1 MWEVILDTCC
11 ATVLG
16 IFFTYLLLTGRKQ
29 GIGQHEGWSYILA
42 GFSLILFGM
51 IIGIT
56 DNLPG
61 LNRFIIIGSTKYEAL
76 LEKVAGFLFGF
87 MFLAIGFIKW
97 MPMVVALKETERK
110 LERSSDA
117 LKALNE
123 KLQKDIVKHEQTGK
137 ALLNAAQQW
146 RSTFDSI
153 SDFVSLLDLE
163 GNILRC
169 NMAMKD
175 FIGKPFNEILNRPC
189 WEMLLGTTMPI
200 EGCPFSRMKETLRR
214 ETTNFPFNNRWFNVS
229 VDPIRDEA
237 GSLIG
242 AVNIIS
248 DITQRMQAEE
258 ALYRSEEESK
268 ALARENAIM
277 AEIGR
282 IISSSLDINEVYER
296 FAEEVKKLIPFDR
309 IVINTINI
317 ERGTVINV
325 YMAGEGIANR
335 KVGKI
340 YPLEGSGNAEMVRTE
355 STLLIQT
362 EDFNEYRDRFPML
375 LSTFQA
381 GFRSIMNVPLFSKG
395 RVIGGL
401 LLRSFKPFAY
411 TDKDVKLAERI
422 GDQIAGAVANA
433 QLFAEHKRAE
443 EELRENEERL
453 QGLMDASPIGISW
466 SDMEGNIKYVNRKF
480 SELFGYT
487 VEDIPTVT
495 EWRRLA
501 YPDPAYRQT
510 VPLLYVML
518 REAQKQEKE
527 VLPIELTIACKD
539 GSIRYVE
546 QMGAFVT
553 NRMMV
558 MYKDI
563 TERKRAEEALR
574 ESEDRYRDLVE
585 HSQDLICTHDLKGKI
600 LSMNQA
606 AAKLMGYEKE
616 LLLRMNIQDILAPEV
631 RDRFKEYL
639 NEIEKQ
645 GETKGEMLIQTKT
658 GEKRVVEYS
667 NTLRTE
673 GISTPIVRSMA
684 HDITE
689 RRQAEK
695 DKRALEEQLRQS
707 QKMEAVGQLAGGV
720 AHDFNNLLTVIQG
733 YCDLILKDLDEKN
746 RFFQDMQEIK
756 KASEHATSLTR
767 QLLAFSR
774 KQILQPKILDLNDL
788 VLNMDKML
796 RRLIGEDIELVT
808 LLSKDLG
815 RVKADPGQIEQVIFN
830 LAVNARDAMP
840 KGGKLTIET
849 ADAELDEHYAR
860 SRIGVKPGRYVRIS
874 VSDNGIGMPSGVK
887 DRIFEPF
894 FTTKEKGKGTGLG
907 LSTVY
912 GIVKQSG
919 GNVWVYSEPN
929 QGTTFKIYLPM
940 IEEAADFLSQTF
952 IPTKP
957 FLGTETILLV
967 EDEEAVRKLASTILQ
982 SNGYKVLEAGNG
994 EEALRI
1000 AQEQNGN
1007 PIHLILT
1014 DVVMPGMS
1022 GSQLAERL
1030 VSQWPEMKVLYMSG
1044 YTDNAIVH
1052 HGILDQGKPYIQK
1065 PFNPSALAEKVR
1077 DILDGT

>member
-1 MWEVILDTCC
+1 
-11 ATVLG
+11 
-16 IFFTYLLLTGRKQ
+16 
-29 GIGQHEGWSYILA
+29 
-42 GFSLILFGM
+42 
-51 IIGIT
+51 
-56 DNLPG
+56 
-61 LNRFIIIGSTKYEAL
+61 
-76 LEKVAGFLFGF
+76 
-87 MFLAIGFIKW
+87 
-97 MPMVVALKETERK
+97 
-110 LERSSDA
+110 
-117 LKALNE
+117 
-123 KLQKDIVKHEQTGK
+123 
-137 ALLNAAQQW
+137 
-146 RSTFDSI
+146 
-153 SDFVSLLDLE
+153 
-163 GNILRC
+163 
-169 NMAMKD
+169 
-175 FIGKPFNEILNRPC
+175 
-189 WEMLLGTTMPI
+189 
-200 EGCPFSRMKETLRR
+200 
-214 ETTNFPFNNRWFNVS
+214 
-229 VDPIRDEA
+229 
-237 GSLIG
+237 
-242 AVNIIS
+242 
-248 DITQRMQAEE
+248 
-258 ALYRSEEESK
+258 
-268 ALARENAIM
+268 
-277 AEIGR
+277 
-282 IISSSLDINEVYER
+282 
-296 FAEEVKKLIPFDR
+296 
-309 IVINTINI
+309 
-317 ERGTVINV
+317 
-325 YMAGEGIANR
+325 
-335 KVGKI
+335 
-340 YPLEGSGNAEMVRTE
+340 
-355 STLLIQT
+355 
-362 EDFNEYRDRFPML
+362 ML

>member
-1 MWEVILDTCC
+1 MVNKATCELLGYQQEEMTEKPVKIIFPETEGESAFKKLGNLTNGVELRNYETYFKTKEGKKIPILFNGSVMKDNVGNMICLVC
-11 ATVLG
+11 
-16 IFFTYLLLTGRKQ
+16 TGRD
-29 GIGQHEGWSYILA
+29 I
-42 GFSLILFGM
+42 
-51 IIGIT
+51 
-56 DNLPG
+56 
-61 LNRFIIIGSTKYEAL
+61 
-76 LEKVAGFLFGF
+76 
-87 MFLAIGFIKW
+87 
-97 MPMVVALKETERK
+97 TERK
-110 LERSSDA
+110 RAE
-117 LKALNE
+117 E
-123 KLQKDIVKHEQTGK
+123 

-146 RSTFDSI
+146 RATFDSI
-153 SDFVSLLDLE
+153 TDMVSLLDLE
-163 GNILRC
+163 GKILRC
-169 NMAMKD
+169 NIALKN
-175 FIGKPFNEILNRPC
+175 FAGKPFNEIINRSC
-189 WEMLLGTTMPI
+189 WEITLGTKTPL
-200 EGCPFSRMKETLRR
+200 ENCPFLRMKETLHR
-214 ETTNFPFNNRWFNVS
+214 ETTTFPFNDRWFNVS

>member
-1 MWEVILDTCC
+1 MTEDLQKTTVSKDYVDNIIESMRDVLIVVDSDMKIKMVNKATCELLGYQQEEMTEKPVKIIFPETEGESAFKKLGNLTNGVELRNYETYFKTKEGKKIPILFNGSVMKDNVGNMICLVC
-11 ATVLG
+11 
-16 IFFTYLLLTGRKQ
+16 TGRD
-29 GIGQHEGWSYILA
+29 I
-42 GFSLILFGM
+42 
-51 IIGIT
+51 
-56 DNLPG
+56 
-61 LNRFIIIGSTKYEAL
+61 
-76 LEKVAGFLFGF
+76 
-87 MFLAIGFIKW
+87 
-97 MPMVVALKETERK
+97 TERK
-110 LERSSDA
+110 RAE
-117 LKALNE
+117 E
-123 KLQKDIVKHEQTGK
+123 

-146 RSTFDSI
+146 RATFDSI
-153 SDFVSLLDLE
+153 TDMVSLLDLE
-163 GNILRC
+163 GKILRC
-169 NMAMKD
+169 NIALKN
-175 FIGKPFNEILNRPC
+175 FAGKPFNEIINRSC
-189 WEMLLGTTMPI
+189 WEITLGTKTPL
-200 EGCPFSRMKETLRR
+200 ENCPFLRMKETLHR
-214 ETTNFPFNNRWFNVS
+214 ETTTFPFNDRWFNVS

>member
-1 MWEVILDTCC
+1 
-11 ATVLG
+11 
-16 IFFTYLLLTGRKQ
+16 
-29 GIGQHEGWSYILA
+29 
-42 GFSLILFGM
+42 
-51 IIGIT
+51 
-56 DNLPG
+56 
-61 LNRFIIIGSTKYEAL
+61 
-76 LEKVAGFLFGF
+76 
-87 MFLAIGFIKW
+87 
-97 MPMVVALKETERK
+97 
-110 LERSSDA
+110 
-117 LKALNE
+117 
-123 KLQKDIVKHEQTGK
+123 
-137 ALLNAAQQW
+137 
-146 RSTFDSI
+146 
-153 SDFVSLLDLE
+153 
-163 GNILRC
+163 
-169 NMAMKD
+169 
-175 FIGKPFNEILNRPC
+175 
-189 WEMLLGTTMPI
+189 
-200 EGCPFSRMKETLRR
+200 
-214 ETTNFPFNNRWFNVS
+214 
-229 VDPIRDEA
+229 
-237 GSLIG
+237 
-242 AVNIIS
+242 
-248 DITQRMQAEE
+248 
-258 ALYRSEEESK
+258 
-268 ALARENAIM
+268 
-277 AEIGR
+277 
-282 IISSSLDINEVYER
+282 
-296 FAEEVKKLIPFDR
+296 
-309 IVINTINI
+309 
-317 ERGTVINV
+317 
-325 YMAGEGIANR
+325 
-335 KVGKI
+335 
-340 YPLEGSGNAEMVRTE
+340 
-355 STLLIQT
+355 
-362 EDFNEYRDRFPML
+362 
-375 LSTFQA
+375 
-381 GFRSIMNVPLFSKG
+381 
-395 RVIGGL
+395 
-401 LLRSFKPFAY
+401 LRSFKPFAY